1 MVARHI
7 HDVFFNGKSLAD
19 FGVHV
24 NGTDVFNSPEEDVEN
39 VEVPG
44 RNGDLHIF
52 NNRFKNVELKYHSF
66 VAWNSFGQVSR
77 FRQKAQVSDIPL
89 SILSARETRNSES
102 TEEAEFRANIRSL
115 RNWLLANRGY
125 QRLEDTY
132 HPDEYRLARF
142 SGKIETTAE
151 QLKVGEFDMTF
162 DCKPQRFLKSGDF
175 AITYTKSGSI
185 FNPTFFTSQPK
196 LRVYGKGT
204 LEIGD
209 TIITILSTYPYSYID
224 IDCEIQDAFYEN
236 GTTTV
241 NCNPYISLVDG
252 DFFKIDPDVQ
262 TITLGSGITKVEII
276 PRWWIV

>member
-1 MVARHI
+1 MVERHF

-19 FGVHV
+19 FGLHV
-24 NGTDVFNSPEEDVEN
+24 NGTDVFNSPEEDVES

-52 NNRFKNVELKYHSF
+52 NERFKNVELKYHGF
-66 VAWNSFGQVSR
+66 VAGNSFGNVSR
-77 FRQKAQVSDIPL
+77 YRQKAQVSNIPYFNL
-89 SILSARETRNSES
+89 SKDEVAKNAETMQSE
-102 TEEAEFRANIRSL
+102 FMANMRSL
-115 RNWLLANRGY
+115 RNYLLANRGY
-125 QRLEDTY
+125 RRLEDTY

-142 SGKIETTAE
+142 TGKIETSAL
-151 QLKVGEFDMTF
+151 QLKAGEVDLTF

-185 FNPTFFTSQPK
+185 FNPTFFTALPK

-204 LEIGD
+204 LTIGD
-209 TIITILSTYPYSYID
+209 TIITILSTLPYSYVD
-224 IDCEIQDAFYEN
+224 IDCEVQDAFYEN
-236 GTTTV
+236 GSTII

-252 DFFKIDPDVQ
+252 DFFKIDPEIIP
-262 TITLGSGITKVEII
+262 ITLGSGISKVEII